1 MLLTPVKRE
10 EFNFSTRK
18 IGDNMAL
25 VEEFIKSNEDVA
37 EVTNYT
43 HKTPYSCATSL
54 RQSCECMKVG
64 VTAIVRDG
72 KVYLCKREVIK

>member
-25 VEEFIKSNEDVA
+25 VEEFISSNEDVA

-54 RQSCECMKVG
+54 RQTCATMKVG

-72 KVYLCKREVIK
+72 KVYLCRQEVIK